1 MGAGRPMNFDLRDF
15 SGAEAEVQALVAR
28 GNVASGG
35 GRESYLAIHQHA
47 RAKPIAIAA
56 CSTQGD
62 GKPMPRAAMIHKH
75 ERLSAKRG
83 NHNIHPALFRSPKA
97 APRPAIAEVIPESA
111 RSKRPLRLSASSGGS
126 L

>member
-83 NHNIHPALFRSPKA
+83 NHNIHPAIVIQ
-97 APRPAIAEVIPESA
+97 IAEGSA
-111 RSKRPLRLSASSGGS
+111 AAGDRRSDSGVGA
-126 L
+126 LE